1 MYSEKAISKTI
12 DGVKNANV
20 KKGLEQEIQKYFDL
34 HEDLVDLQLD
44 TFLSKTSVLREM
56 VQFLIDHKTAQ
67 LYKDKL
73 DNWTDEYI
81 SFYGNRKIAKHYN
94 GLGRYI
100 SRGYDTYG
108 LFKLVGGLQ
117 KGNPTEGE
125 IKRAVDFYKN
135 LL

>member
-1 MYSEKAISKTI
+1 MEAVWDCFFIATAGNPTKSCFNSI
-12 DGVKNANV
+12 
-20 KKGLEQEIQKYFDL
+20 
-34 HEDLVDLQLD
+34 VDV
-44 TFLSKTSVLREM
+44 TKS
-56 VQFLIDHKTAQ
+56 
-67 LYKDKL
+67 
-73 DNWTDEYI
+73 
-81 SFYGNRKIAKHYN
+81 KHYN

-117 KGNPTEGE
+117 KGNPTEEE

>member
-1 MYSEKAISKTI
+1 M
-12 DGVKNANV
+12 
-20 KKGLEQEIQKYFDL
+20 
-34 HEDLVDLQLD
+34 
-44 TFLSKTSVLREM
+44 LRLCSHHRRSHGKPDSIVM
-56 VQFLIDHKTAQ
+56 C
-67 LYKDKL
+67 
-73 DNWTDEYI
+73 
-81 SFYGNRKIAKHYN
+81 SGNPGYN

-117 KGNPTEGE
+117 KGNPTEEE

>member
-1 MYSEKAISKTI
+1 MWKDSETELDFLDYGYLINSVTDIIENDELLPACI
-12 DGVKNANV
+12 
-20 KKGLEQEIQKYFDL
+20 GLYGDSI
-34 HEDLVDLQLD
+34 VDV
-44 TFLSKTSVLREM
+44 TKS
-56 VQFLIDHKTAQ
+56 
-67 LYKDKL
+67 
-73 DNWTDEYI
+73 
-81 SFYGNRKIAKHYN
+81 KHYN

-117 KGNPTEGE
+117 KGNPTEEE